1 MRKFFWIKTCFD
13 FSFSDDLSHF
23 QTHPHHQFAIHLK
36 ILKRGFGVPVNYQ
49 FFGGFSLVNHPEK
62 AVPPSTYAIGASR
75 HHRNGAGRRSQ
86 TSQPVRVTGPPVGMD
101 MGIATPQDRTVKSF
115 ENSDELL
122 YLFGAIGLIH
132 LPL

>member
-1 MRKFFWIKTCFD
+1 MNNHPVP
-13 FSFSDDLSHF
+13 SFP
-23 QTHPHHQFAIHLK
+23 TKPFAIHLK
-36 ILKRGFGVPVNYQ
+36 ILKKGFLKLGVPVNYH

-75 HHRNGAGRRSQ
+75 HHRNGAGRRRQ